1 MHTIH
6 AQPPA
11 PKHAGFSIKAIAIA
25 VAMLTS
31 STAFAA
37 ETGGFST
44 TVGGSASGSQSFN
57 AASLD
62 QLKTIVANAKS
73 GGYPVVITYTGNED
87 SLINTMI
94 KNHTVDSSGNCPNPR
109 WSDAYRYVEIKEMT
123 KGVTIIGANGSSA
136 NFGVVVNK
144 SSNVIIRNMK
154 IGALAGASNDADMI
168 RIDSGTNVWV
178 DHNELFAVNNE
189 CKGSPDGDLTFES
202 AIDIKKD
209 SHNIT
214 VSYNLI
220 RDSKKVGLDGSSST
234 DIAGGREITFHHNI
248 YRNVSARLPLQ
259 RGGWTH
265 MYNNLYDGI
274 TDSGINVRQAGYAL
288 IESNWFQN
296 AKNPVTCRYDSSNC
310 GKWDL
315 RNNNVRNPGDFATY
329 NITWSSGGTI
339 DATNWTTTAPFPIT
353 IPYSYSPVTPQCVK
367 DKLAQVA
374 GVGKNNAQLTAAVC
388 GGASSSSAVSSSV
401 APVSSSSRPASSV
414 APSSSS
420 RSSSSVAPVSSSSK
434 SSSSAVPVSSSSK
447 SSSSSVANTG
457 SIALST
463 AATGNSVV
471 LSWSSNN
478 LTLGA
483 QEVYRDTDAEPAG
496 RVRIASLASSV
507 RLYTDTTAVSGQTY
521 YYWIKNTTSGVVTNS
536 NAAPAKIGGTSS
548 SSASSSSQASSSAS
562 GAPTLSGTGDY
573 PSGFSK
579 CADLGGTCAVASG
592 DGWVAFGRKG
602 KWVTKKVSV
611 GGSIAC
617 TVAAFGSDPQGNPN
631 KCSYK
636 R

>member
-1 MHTIH
+1 MYT
-6 AQPPA
+6 
-11 PKHAGFSIKAIAIA
+11 
-25 VAMLTS
+25 TS
-31 STAFAA
+31 STRSSLKKASFSISCIAATIALLSGSHTFAA
-37 ETGGFST
+37 ATGGFST
-44 TVGGSASGSQSFN
+44 TDGGNVSGAKSFTASTYQQIN
-57 AASLD
+57 
-62 QLKTIVANAKS
+62 TIIANAKLDANGS
-73 GGYPVVITYTGNED
+73 KVTGGAYPVIITYTGNED
-87 SLINTMI
+87 SLINQMI
-94 KNHTVDSSGNCPNPR
+94 KDHTVDSSGNCPKPR
-109 WSDAYRYVEIKEMT
+109 WSEAYRYVEIKEFT
-123 KGVTIIGANGSSA
+123 KGVTILGANGSSA
-136 NFGVVVNK
+136 NFGIVVNK
-144 SSNVIIRNMK
+144 SSNVIVRNMK
-154 IGALAGASNDADMI
+154 IGALAGASNDADML
-168 RIDSGTNVWV
+168 RIDSGSNVWI

-209 SHNIT
+209 SHNVT

-220 RDSKKVGLDGSSST
+220 RDSKKVGLDGSSSS

-274 TDSGINVRQAGYAL
+274 TDSGINVRQKGYAL

-310 GKWDL
+310 GYWDL

-339 DATNWTTTAPFPIT
+339 DATNWTTTAPFPIS

-367 DKLAQVA
+367 DKLASYA
-374 GVGKNNAQLTAAVC
+374 GVGKNNAQLTA
-388 GGASSSSAVSSSV
+388 SACSGTTSSV
-401 APVSSSSRPASSV
+401 APSSVPASSV
-414 APSSSS
+414 APSS
-420 RSSSSVAPVSSSSK
+420 RSSSSVISSVAPSSQ
-434 SSSSAVPVSSSSK
+434 
-447 SSSSSVANTG
+447 SSSSVAATG
-457 SIALST
+457 SIALGAT
-463 AATGNSVV
+463 ATNNSIV
-471 LSWSSNN
+471 LSWSANN
-478 LTLGA
+478 VTLGA
-483 QEVYRDTDAEPAG
+483 QEVYRDTDADPAG
-496 RVRIASLASSV
+496 RVRIASLAASV
-507 RLYTDTTAVSGQTY
+507 RLYTDSTAASGQTY

-536 NAAPAKIGGTSS
+536 NAASARIGSTASSSVAS
-548 SSASSSSQASSSAS
+548 SSASSSS
-562 GAPTLSGTGDY
+562 GAPVLGGTGDY

-579 CADLGGTCAVASG
+579 CADLGETCAVTSG

-617 TVAAFGSDPQGNPN
+617 TVAAFGSDPAGNPN

-636 R
+636 K

>member
-1 MHTIH
+1 MNTTTKTRLS
-6 AQPPA
+6 PMR
-11 PKHAGFSIKAIAIA
+11 AGFSIKCMTAA
-25 VAMLTS
+25 VALLTGS
-31 STAFAA
+31 AAFAA
-37 ETGGFST
+37 ATGGFST
-44 TVGGSASGSQSFN
+44 TDGGNVSGAKSFT
-57 AASLD
+57 AATY
-62 QLKTIVANAKS
+62 QEINTIIANAKVDANGS
-73 GGYPVVITYTGNED
+73 KVTGGAYPLIITYTGNED
-87 SLINTMI
+87 SLINQMI
-94 KNHTVDSSGNCPNPR
+94 KDHTVDASGNCPKPR
-109 WSDAYRYVEIKEMT
+109 WSEAYRYVEIKEFT
-123 KGVTIIGANGSSA
+123 KGITIIGANGSSA

-144 SSNVIIRNMK
+144 SSNVIVRNMK

-168 RIDSGTNVWV
+168 RIDSGSNVWV

-209 SHNIT
+209 SHNVT
-214 VSYNLI
+214 VSYNVI
-220 RDSKKVGLDGSSST
+220 RDSKKVGLDGSSSS

-310 GKWDL
+310 GFWDL
-315 RNNNVRNPGDFATY
+315 RNNNVKSPADFATY

-339 DATNWTTTAPFPIT
+339 DATNWTTTAPFPIR
-353 IPYSYSPVTPQCVK
+353 IPYSYSPVSPQCVK

-374 GVGKNNAQLTAAVC
+374 GVGKNNAQLTSAIC
-388 GGASSSSAVSSSV
+388 GGASSAASSVPASSSAPSSVPKSSSV
-401 APVSSSSRPASSV
+401 PSV
-414 APSSSS
+414 ASSS
-420 RSSSSVAPVSSSSK
+420 RSSSSVAVVSSSRS
-434 SSSSAVPVSSSSK
+434 P
-447 SSSSSVANTG
+447 SSVAATG
-457 SIALST
+457 SISLGAT
-463 AATGNSVV
+463 ATGNSIV
-471 LSWSSNN
+471 LSWTSNN

-496 RVRIASLASSV
+496 RVRIASLSSSA
-507 RLYTDTTAVSGQTY
+507 RMYTDATAASGQTY

-536 NAAPAKIGGTSS
+536 NAASAKIGGTSS
-548 SSASSSSQASSSAS
+548 AASSSVASSRSS
-562 GAPTLSGTGDY
+562 SSTGAPVLGGTGDY

-579 CADLGGTCAVASG
+579 CADLGETCAVTSG

-602 KWVTKKVSV
+602 KWVTKKVTV

>member
-1 MHTIH
+1 MNTTTKTRLS
-6 AQPPA
+6 PMS
-11 PKHAGFSIKAIAIA
+11 AGSSIKCMAAAIAL
-25 VAMLTS
+25 LTG

-37 ETGGFST
+37 ATGGFST
-44 TVGGSASGSQSFN
+44 TDGGSASGSQSFT
-57 AASLD
+57 ATSLD

-73 GGYPVVITYTGNED
+73 GGYPVIITYTGNED
-87 SLINTMI
+87 SLINQMI
-94 KNHTVDSSGNCPNPR
+94 KDHTVDSSGNCPNPR
-109 WSDAYRYVEIKEMT
+109 WSEAYRYVEIKEMT

-136 NFGVVVNK
+136 NFGIVVNK
-144 SSNVIIRNMK
+144 SSNVIVRNMK

-168 RIDSGTNVWV
+168 RIDSGSNVWV

-209 SHNIT
+209 SHNVT
-214 VSYNLI
+214 VSYNVI
-220 RDSKKVGLDGSSST
+220 RDSKKVGLDGSSSS

-310 GKWDL
+310 GFWDL
-315 RNNNVRNPGDFATY
+315 RNNNIKSPADFATY

-339 DATNWTTTAPFPIT
+339 DATNWTTTAPFPIS

-367 DKLAQVA
+367 DKLANYA
-374 GVGKNNAQLTAAVC
+374 GVGKNNAQLTASAC
-388 GGASSSSAVSSSV
+388 GITSSSV
-401 APVSSSSRPASSV
+401 APSSVPAASSARSSVPKSSSAPSV
-414 APSSSS
+414 ASSS
-420 RSSSSVAPVSSSSK
+420 RSSSSVAVVSSSR
-434 SSSSAVPVSSSSK
+434 
-447 SSSSSVANTG
+447 SSSSVAATG
-457 SIALST
+457 SISLGAT
-463 AATGNSVV
+463 ATGNSIV
-471 LSWSSNN
+471 LSWTSNN
-478 LTLGA
+478 LTLGT
-483 QEVYRDTDAEPAG
+483 QEVYRDIDAEPAG
-496 RVRIASLASSV
+496 RVRIASLSSSA
-507 RLYTDTTAVSGQTY
+507 RMYTDATAASGQQY

-536 NAAPAKIGGTSS
+536 NAASAKIGGTSS
-548 SSASSSSQASSSAS
+548 AASSSVASSRSS
-562 GAPTLSGTGDY
+562 SSTGAPVLGGTGDY

-579 CADLGGTCAVASG
+579 CADSGETCTVSSG

-602 KWVTKKVSV
+602 KWVTKRVSV
-611 GGSIAC
+611 PGSIAC
-617 TVAAFGSDPQGNPN
+617 TVAAFGSDPGGAPN